1 MADSS
6 SSSVAMDHSMPN
18 IPSLGLGK
26 VPNASL
32 SAGGGLG
39 SDRPLSTRRLKKE
52 LLCADSANNE
62 VSNSAG
68 HVTLADSS
76 GTPRSVRVVQQQE
89 LEDFNMVNVKWVWSF
104 EGNTHQ
110 VGLPRS
116 RLLRKSATLSWVF
129 YPGALLLCFAV

>member
-1 MADSS
+1 
-6 SSSVAMDHSMPN
+6 MPN